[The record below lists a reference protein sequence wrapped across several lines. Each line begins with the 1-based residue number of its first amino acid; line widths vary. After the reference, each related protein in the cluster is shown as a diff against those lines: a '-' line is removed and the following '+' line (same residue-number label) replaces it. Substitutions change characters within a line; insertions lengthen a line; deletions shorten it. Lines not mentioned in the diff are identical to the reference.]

1 MSRASKSKTYSLL
14 SLASYPGSLKAGAER
29 RAWYTLSAHAS
40 HYAHDSAIEATELK
54 LEFSGIRAMSYEFLR
69 RGGVAHK
76 MDSNFSMLGA
86 MLKKIDH
93 WNAYEISYF

>member
-1 MSRASKSKTYSLL
+1 MSCASKSVQYIM
-14 SLASYPGSLKAGAER
+14 
-29 RAWYTLSAHAS
+29 
-40 HYAHDSAIEATELK
+40 AIEATELK

-86 MLKKIDH
+86 MLK
-93 WNAYEISYF
+93 